1 MDSSRAVIF
10 KYYLYRATASTGFI
24 LPVYIL
30 FLRSRGL
37 SFTQI
42 ALLEALFVATRTV
55 SEIPTGYIGD
65 RIGWRNSLFLSP
77 LFILVSFVG
86 FGFAHSFPAFIA
98 LYLMWGIGRRFRSG
112 SSDAW
117 LYDTLAN
124 RLAADTFTRIHGH
137 GTAVY
142 LLVVASTAIVGGF
155 LGSVGL
161 YYPFVAATGVLV
173 ANLLVLSRLPKNPQ
187 YADKTDQKPV
197 SVAQSISTIRIELTR
212 PTLRSFVLYIA
223 LLFAVIEAV
232 AIFVQPI
239 STDLGIQISRLG
251 FLYAGFRFLSAAASY
266 YIELI
271 RDFLGISGW
280 LYTIPFVLGGFYVGA
295 WFLPLIILPA
305 FFLMD
310 ATVRITRSFAAQYIN
325 DNIERVNRATL
336 LSAASMMYA
345 AVQIPFIAA
354 AGSLADTYTRF
365 GAVAIFG
372 AILIGGAVFLFI
384 IETPIT
390 TEGTKQSVD

>member
-1 MDSSRAVIF
+1 MLSFSNIISTERPLQQDSFSQSIFCFSDRVVSHSRKSHFSKLSSSQQGQSV
-10 KYYLYRATASTGFI
+10 
-24 LPVYIL
+24 
-30 FLRSRGL
+30 RSRPAI
-37 SFTQI
+37 S
-42 ALLEALFVATRTV
+42 ATELDGETV
-55 SEIPTGYIGD
+55 S
-65 RIGWRNSLFLSP
+65 
-77 LFILVSFVG
+77 
-86 FGFAHSFPAFIA
+86 
-98 LYLMWGIGRRFRSG
+98 
-112 SSDAW
+112 
-117 LYDTLAN
+117 
-124 RLAADTFTRIHGH
+124 
-137 GTAVY
+137 
-142 LLVVASTAIVGGF
+142 
-155 LGSVGL
+155 
-161 YYPFVAATGVLV
+161 
-173 ANLLVLSRLPKNPQ
+173 
-187 YADKTDQKPV
+187 
-197 SVAQSISTIRIELTR
+197 
-212 PTLRSFVLYIA
+212 LYIA

-295 WFLPLIILPA
+295 WFLPLMILPA

-390 TEGTKQSVD
+390 TKGIE